1 MSDLLLAQMDDFFI
15 ESMCFDT
22 STEGNGDS
30 RVASPIIYEGRPSL
44 HSLRSSFA
52 PRTCGMG
59 LGWGKAKGRSPVNGR
74 RGSSDPMIEAGAPS
88 TGVLQVLIGMVCASH
103 RG

>member
-1 MSDLLLAQMDDFFI
+1 M
-15 ESMCFDT
+15 
-22 STEGNGDS
+22 GDS

-59 LGWGKAKGRSPVNGR
+59 LGQSEGPEPRNG
-74 RGSSDPMIEAGAPS
+74 GVVGAP
-88 TGVLQVLIGMVCASH
+88 TP
-103 RG
+103 

>member
-1 MSDLLLAQMDDFFI
+1 MSDLFLAQRDDFFI

-59 LGWGKAKGRSPVNGR
+59 LGQSEGPEPRNG
-74 RGSSDPMIEAGAPS
+74 GVVGAP
-88 TGVLQVLIGMVCASH
+88 TP
-103 RG
+103 